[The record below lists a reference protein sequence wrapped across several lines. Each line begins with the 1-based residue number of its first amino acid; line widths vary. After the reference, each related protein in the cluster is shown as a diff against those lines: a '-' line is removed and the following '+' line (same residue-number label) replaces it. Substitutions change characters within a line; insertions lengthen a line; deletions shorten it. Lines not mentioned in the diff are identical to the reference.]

1 MEPTSGEKVTALRG
15 TIVTCRDD
23 PFLTDP
29 GQAFTSERDGIV
41 VCRNGVI
48 EQVGPAVEMMR
59 SLPAGTPVTH
69 HEGCLIAPGFID
81 THVHYVQTGIIGSYG
96 EQLLDWLDRYAFPA
110 EIAFKDPAHAAAMA
124 RVFCDELL
132 RNGTTTALV
141 FCAVYPESVD
151 ALFAEAERR
160 SMRLIAGK
168 VLMDR
173 NAPEELCDTAQQGY
187 DDSKALIVR
196 WHGRGRALYAI
207 TPRFAGT
214 STPAQ
219 LDAAGTLWREHP
231 GVLVQ
236 THISENRREIEWTAE
251 LFPERKNYLD
261 IYDYHGLIGKRA
273 VLAHGVHLSENEIC
287 RCHESG
293 AAIAHCPTSNLFLG
307 SGLFQMS
314 PLKDAKRPV
323 EVGLGTDVGGGTSFS
338 LLATMGA
345 AYEIAQL
352 NGHALSAVHAF
363 YLATLGGARALGLED
378 RIGSIARGR
387 EADLIVL
394 DPRATPLLAL
404 RIQRAESIEDQL
416 FALMMLGDDRSVA
429 ATYIAGELAHAR
441 DAERK

>member
-1 MEPTSGEKVTALRG
+1 MEPTSVEKVTALRG
-15 TIVTCRDD
+15 TIVTCRGD

-29 GQAFTSERDGIV
+29 SKAFVTERDGIV
-41 VCRNGVI
+41 VCRDGVV
-48 EQVGPAVEMMR
+48 EQVGPAQEIMR
-59 SLPAGTPVTH
+59 SLPAGTVVTH
-69 HEGCLIAPGFID
+69 HQGCLIAPGFID

-110 EIAFKDPAHAAAMA
+110 EMAFSDPAHAEAMA

-141 FCAVYPESVD
+141 FCAVYPQSVD

-160 SMRLIAGK
+160 GMRIIAGK

-173 NAPEELCDTAQQGY
+173 NAPEELRDTAQQGY
-187 DDSKALIVR
+187 DDSKALISR
-196 WHGRGRALYAI
+196 WHGRGRALYAV

-219 LDAAGTLWREHP
+219 LDAAGTLWREHA
-231 GVLVQ
+231 GVLMQ
-236 THISENRREIEWTAE
+236 THISENLREIEWTAE

-261 IYDYHGLIGKRA
+261 IYDRHGLIGPRA
-273 VLAHGVHLSENEIC
+273 VLAHGVHLAEDEIC

-293 AAIAHCPTSNLFLG
+293 ATIAHCPTSNLFLG

-314 PLKDAKRPV
+314 RFKDARRPV
-323 EVGLGTDVGGGTSFS
+323 EVGLGSDVGGGTSFS

-345 AYEIAQL
+345 AYEIAQI
-352 NGHALSAVHAF
+352 NGRTLSAVQAF
-363 YLATLGGARALGLED
+363 YLATLGGARALSLEE
-378 RIGSIARGR
+378 RIGSIAPGR

-394 DPRATPLLAL
+394 DPKATPLLAL
-404 RIQRAESIEDQL
+404 RCERAESIEDQL
-416 FALMMLGDDRSVA
+416 FALIMLADDRAVA
-429 ATYIAGELAHAR
+429 ATYVAGKLAHAR
-441 DAERK
+441 DA